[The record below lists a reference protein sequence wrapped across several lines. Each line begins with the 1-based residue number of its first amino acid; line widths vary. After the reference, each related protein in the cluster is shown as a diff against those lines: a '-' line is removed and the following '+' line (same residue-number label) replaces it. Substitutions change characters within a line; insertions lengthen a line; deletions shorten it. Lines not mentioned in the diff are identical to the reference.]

1 MLSRSAIPNTFTAL
15 NLAFGVFSIIKT
27 VEKDYCLAGI
37 FIILAMLADACDGR
51 AARYFGVSGDF
62 GKELDSLC
70 DVVSFGVSPVI
81 LIFHMHLN
89 EFNFIYLFCIVV
101 FAVCAAFRLA
111 RFNLD
116 TQNIQGY
123 FMGIPSPAAGCFLA
137 TFAISDI
144 YGNPNI
150 IALGVLLTGL
160 LMYSK
165 IRYPDFKG
173 KGNPIKKPS
182 AIFGL
187 LLVVFML
194 YILPVQAIPF
204 ILFFVYIVTGVV
216 NFIYVKLL
224 GDY

>member
-1 MLSRSAIPNTFTAL
+1 MLSRSVIPNTFTSL
-15 NLAFGVFSIIKT
+15 NLACGVFSIIKT
-27 VEKDYCLAGI
+27 IEKDYCMAGI
-37 FIILAMLADACDGR
+37 FIILALLADACDGR

-81 LIFHMHLN
+81 LIYHMHLN
-89 EFNFIYLFCIVV
+89 EFNFIYLFCIAV

-144 YGNPNI
+144 YGNPYI

-194 YILPVQAIPF
+194 YILPVKAIPF

-216 NFIYVKLL
+216 NFIYVKLM
-224 GDY
+224 GGY